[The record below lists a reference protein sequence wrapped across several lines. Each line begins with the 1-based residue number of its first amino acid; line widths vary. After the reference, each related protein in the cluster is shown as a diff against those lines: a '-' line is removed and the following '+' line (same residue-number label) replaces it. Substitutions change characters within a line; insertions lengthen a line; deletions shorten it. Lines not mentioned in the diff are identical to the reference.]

1 MVLSY
6 NSLPLIEDDK
16 PESTEY
22 DNLPLIEEESSDY
35 DSLPLIEDDKNFS
48 LLKKLGVEKPKDFN
62 PKQPSFDLEKSFV
75 RGAVGTVDS
84 LGSMFKSLGDD
95 GEIFGNELLANMT
108 SSAGDA
114 IKKVTTP
121 VLDALEVEN
130 PSLATD
136 VASGFGSAATFLIPG
151 LGVAKGAQVLK
162 LAPKVG
168 AMLGTGTSAII
179 ESGVESGGVYDR
191 LIEKGMD
198 EKEAGDRANAAF
210 WANIP
215 ANMVLDKW
223 MFGKM
228 PGGKFITNMLKGSSK
243 EATQEGIQQ
252 IISNVAAEDP
262 AFEGVGRSALVGGIV
277 GGTIGGAKTKLDNIK
292 EEDLTPPQKE
302 QIAIEK
308 EIEAEAK
315 EEAKI
320 IEEKDTTLTLNEK
333 KPIKNKSKDILD
345 LAIGAKTKIKA
356 FGQKFFTK
364 EGRVPS
370 EIFKAY
376 ERSRGVVSKYAQDL
390 NFKLADFN
398 NQKKS
403 LKLKLKRDLNED
415 ESKKINSVLNDIKKI
430 NELELD
436 ENLKVFADPIIQ
448 MRKTIDG
455 LSKELIDAGVAQGDL
470 KLVFDK
476 QLGIYLNRAYK
487 IHSDPNWAKNVRET
501 EAWNKAI
508 SWMRSELKG
517 QNMTDTQIEA
527 EVASILEQ
535 HSDHLGDFYTNKK
548 TGSKNLGILKKRKVM
563 PQEMLDLLG
572 EITEPDINFANT
584 VGKMSN
590 LLANHQF
597 LTEIKAAGEGKFL
610 FKKKDIV
617 DGVEFVTPIA
627 KSESYS
633 PLNDMYTTKEIAEAL
648 QSKPE
653 NNNSALGLYLKG
665 MGYAKWSKTVGSPV
679 TQIRNLTSN
688 IAFALGNGHFDVKK
702 MPNAFSSIKTKLLN
716 NTDPKNREYL
726 LRLAELGLI
735 DQSSDIGVAK
745 EMVKKPKSQAGKK
758 LYKGLDKLSEIYQA
772 SDTVWKIYAF
782 ENEVAQ
788 QQKARPEMSKFE
800 IEELS
805 AEIVKNTYPTYSRV
819 SEGVKYIGKSP
830 LVGTFVNFPAE
841 VIRTSYH
848 TLNIAKEE
856 MKNSNT
862 RNIGIKRLGG
872 FASMVAMSAYATPL
886 ISRMITGT
894 KKEDEDNIRKFIPE
908 WSVNSPL
915 VITGF
920 DKDKKRFSYIDL
932 GTQAPH
938 AFLAK
943 PFIAFM
949 RGDQDLDDRF
959 VGAFTEMLRPFIS
972 EEMLTSAVIDI
983 SRNKTK
989 QGRPIY
995 SEMDDRL
1002 SKIKKKIAHIVKV
1015 YEPGISSSTRRLFKK
1030 QDGKPG
1036 YYGNINS
1043 LKGEFG
1049 AMTTGVRMSTYDIP
1063 KSLQF
1068 KADQFKQKKRESY
1081 KAGDFK
1087 DINSKMNAMKRS
1099 YEWMQEHI
1107 DAARYLGVKDNE
1119 IKKQLRNSNV
1129 PDVDIGPLMKG
1140 GKSLSNRL
1148 RSIKQGMKENQDEK
1162 ERKEKRKRRARYA
1175 N

>member
-1 MVLSY
+1 MGFLDDVIEETTTSKKSNFLDDI
-6 NSLPLIEDDK
+6 IEDQSQDK
-16 PESTEY
+16 RGGFL
-22 DNLPLIEEESSDY
+22 DDVIEEKQEEGS
-35 DSLPLIEDDKNFS
+35 DKNFS
-48 LLKKLGVEKPKDFN
+48 LLEKMGAKKPKDFN
-62 PKQPSFDLEKSFV
+62 PKEPSFDLEKSFV
-75 RGAVGTVDS
+75 SGAVGTVDS
-84 LGSMFKSLGDD
+84 LGAMFKSLGDD
-95 GEIFGNELLANMT
+95 GEVFGNKLLANMT

-114 IKKVTTP
+114 IKSVTTP
-121 VLDALEVEN
+121 VLDALQVEN
-130 PSLATD
+130 PTLAAD

-151 LGVAKGAQVLK
+151 LGVAKGAQVLN
-162 LAPKVG
+162 LTPKIA

-191 LIEKGMD
+191 LIEKGMS

-215 ANMVLDKW
+215 VNAVLDNW

-228 PGGKFITNMLKGSSK
+228 PEGKFITNMLKGSSK

-262 AFEGVGRSALVGGIV
+262 ALEGVGRSALVGGIV

-292 EEDLTPPQKE
+292 KEDLTPPQKE
-302 QIAIEK
+302 QIAIEE
-308 EIEAEAK
+308 EIKAEAK

-320 IEEKDTTLTLNEK
+320 IEEKDTTLPLNEK
-333 KPIKNKSKDILD
+333 TPIKNTVKSILD
-345 LAIGAKTKIKA
+345 LADGKPTKIKA
-356 FGQKFFTK
+356 FGQKYFTK
-364 EGRVPS
+364 EKGVPS
-370 EIFKAY
+370 EIFKAN
-376 ERSRGVVSKYAQDL
+376 EKRLGRISKDAQDL

-398 NQKKS
+398 RVKKQLKQPITQEQTLRLDKALKNTEEMAKLETDSELSQFYEPLQAMRKSIDS
-403 LKLKLKRDLNED
+403 L
-415 ESKKINSVLNDIKKI
+415 SKKMI
-430 NELELD
+430 D
-436 ENLKVFADPIIQ
+436 E
-448 MRKTIDG
+448 G
-455 LSKELIDAGVAQGDL
+455 LAQG
-470 KLVFDK
+470 KLEAAIDTNMGVY
-476 QLGIYLNRAYK
+476 INRAYK
-487 IHSDPNWAKNVRET
+487 IHSDPNWAKNVRGT

-527 EVASILEQ
+527 EVAAILER
-535 HSDHLGDFYTNKK
+535 HSDHLGDFYNNKK

-597 LTEIKAAGEGKFL
+597 LTEVKAEGEGKFL

-653 NNNSALGLYLKG
+653 NNNVALGLYLKG
-665 MGYAKWSKTVGSPV
+665 MGFTKWAKTVASLV

-688 IAFALGNGHFDVKK
+688 TAFAVANGHFDIKK
-702 MPNAFSSIKTKLLN
+702 MPNAFSSIKTKLVN

-745 EMVKKPKSQAGKK
+745 EMVKEPKTETGKK
-758 LYKGLDKLSEIYQA
+758 LYKGLDKLSAIYQA

-872 FASMVAMSAYATPL
+872 FASMIAMSAYAAPL
-886 ISRMITGT
+886 IGRMIAGT
-894 KKEDEDNIRKFIPE
+894 NKDDEDNIRKFIPE

-915 VITGF
+915 FITGF
-920 DKDKKRFSYIDL
+920 DKDKKRFSYVDL
-932 GTQAPH
+932 GTQSPH
-938 AFLAK
+938 AFLIK

-959 VGAFTEMLRPFIS
+959 IGAFTEMIWKPFLS
-972 EEMLTSAVIDI
+972 EEMLTSSLLDV

-1002 SKIKKKIAHIVKV
+1002 SKIMKSITHIGKV
-1015 YEPGISSSTRRLFKK
+1015 YEPGTLSATRKIFKK

-1036 YYGNINS
+1036 YYGNVNT
-1043 LKGEFG
+1043 LTGEFR
-1049 AMTTGVRMSTYDIP
+1049 AMTTGIRTSTYDIP
-1063 KSLQF
+1063 KTLQF

-1081 KAGDFK
+1081 KAGEFRDV
-1087 DINSKMNAMKRS
+1087 NSKMNAMKES
-1099 YEWMQEHI
+1099 YKWMQDHV
-1107 DAARYLGVKDNE
+1107 DAARNLGVTDRE
-1119 IKKQLRNSNV
+1119 IVQLLKKEKVSREDTKAFL
-1129 PDVDIGPLMKG
+1129 KG
-1140 GKSLSNRL
+1140 SHKKSLFK
-1148 RSIKQGMKENQDEK
+1148 IKRGMEK
-1162 ERKEKRKRRARYA
+1162 YA

>member
-1 MVLSY
+1 MNFLDSI
-6 NSLPLIEDDK
+6 IEEKK
-16 PESTEY
+16 PTSKKPNFL
-22 DNLPLIEEESSDY
+22 DSIIEEEKPTSKKPNFL
-35 DSLPLIEDDKNFS
+35 DSIIEEKKPKPPTKNFS

-62 PKQPSFDLEKSFV
+62 PKEPSFDLEKSFV
-75 RGAVGTVDS
+75 SGAVGTVDS
-84 LGSMFKSLGDD
+84 LGAMFKSLGDD

-292 EEDLTPPQKE
+292 QEDLTPPQKE
-302 QIAIEK
+302 QIAIEE
-308 EIEAEAK
+308 EIESEAK

-333 KPIKNKSKDILD
+333 KPIKNRAKDILD
-345 LAIGAKTKIKA
+345 LADGKPTKLKA
-356 FGQKFFTK
+356 FGQKYFTK
-364 EGRVPS
+364 EKGVPS
-370 EIFKAY
+370 EIFKAN
-376 ERSRGVVSKYAQDL
+376 EKRLGRISKDAQEL

-398 NQKKS
+398 RVKKEFKQTITPEQT
-403 LKLKLKRDLNED
+403 LKLDQALKSTDAMAKLE
-415 ESKKINSVLNDIKKI
+415 NDS
-430 NELELD
+430 ELSQFYEP
-436 ENLKVFADPIIQ
+436 LKE
-448 MRKTIDG
+448 MRKTIDS
-455 LSKELIDAGVAQGDL
+455 LSKKMIDEGLAQG
-470 KLVFDK
+470 KLEAAIDTNMGVY
-476 QLGIYLNRAYK
+476 INRAYK
-487 IHSDPNWAKNVRET
+487 IHSDPNWIKNVRET

-508 SWMRSELKG
+508 SWMRSELKD
-517 QNMTDTQIEA
+517 QDMTDTQIEA

-665 MGYAKWSKTVGSPV
+665 MGYAKWAKTVGSPV

-688 IAFALGNGHFDVKK
+688 TAFALGNGHFNFKK
-702 MPNAFSSIKTKLLN
+702 MPSAFSSIKTKLLN

-735 DQSSDIGVAK
+735 DQSSDIGVAI
-745 EMVKKPKSQAGKK
+745 EMVKKPKSQAEKK
-758 LYKGLDKLSEIYQA
+758 LYKGLDKLSQIYQA

-862 RNIGIKRLGG
+862 KNIGIKRLGG
-872 FASMVAMSAYATPL
+872 FAAMVAMSAYAAPL

-920 DKDKKRFSYIDL
+920 DRDKKRFSYIDL

-959 VGAFTEMLRPFIS
+959 VGAFTEMLGPFIS
-972 EEMLTSAVIDI
+972 EEMLTSAIMDI

-1002 SKIKKKIAHIVKV
+1002 SKITKKIGHIVKV
-1015 YEPGISSSTRRLFKK
+1015 YEPGISSSTRRLLKK

-1043 LKGEFG
+1043 LKGEFR

-1068 KADQFKQKKRESY
+1068 KVDQFKQKKRESY
-1081 KAGDFK
+1081 KAGEFK

-1099 YEWMQEHI
+1099 YAWMQEHI

-1119 IKKQLRNSNV
+1119 ILQL
-1129 PDVDIGPLMKG
+1129 LK
-1140 GKSLSNRL
+1140 
-1148 RSIKQGMKENQDEK
+1148 
-1162 ERKEKRKRRARYA
+1162 KEKVSKKEAQSFIKGSHKKTLQKIKIGMEKYA